1 MDVKDVHSFM
11 ECYEARSIN
20 KAAKS
25 LYISP
30 QGLGKLLDRIEHE
43 LRVQLFDR
51 TKQGLI
57 PTEAGVFLYD
67 KSQKLLADM
76 QEIEQGLELIRNK
89 KNVFHVGYS
98 CGLIRMLPMEK
109 MDAFQEAFS
118 ENDIIWDEGS
128 NQDVKDKLVRGQ
140 FDIALVIGRVAASD
154 YIEREVSSKQM
165 CAIVPS
171 KHPLYSKSSIQ
182 MIDLKDE
189 QLITLNEKYQSYTN
203 IINTCER
210 EGFYPNIRAKTM
222 EAAMIYEFVKE
233 GLGIGIDVDIHSK
246 DSLSDSF
253 KLIPITDGIPW
264 SVYVAYSKEK
274 QDNPLIKYFL
284 DTFIK

>member
-1 MDVKDVHSFM
+1 MDVKDIHSFM
-11 ECYEARSIN
+11 ECYETRSIN

-30 QGLGKLLDRIEHE
+30 QGLGKLLDRLEHE
-43 LRVQLFDR
+43 FRVTLFER

-57 PTEAGVFLYD
+57 PTDAGVFLYD
-67 KSQKLLADM
+67 KSQKLLSDM

-89 KNVFHVGYS
+89 KKVFHVGYS

-109 MDAFQEAFS
+109 MEAFQDAFTG
-118 ENDIIWDEGS
+118 NDIIWDEGS
-128 NQDVKDKLVRGQ
+128 NQDVKDRLVRGQ
-140 FDIALVIGRVAASD
+140 FDIALVIGRVAATD
-154 YIEREVSSKQM
+154 FVEQEVSSKQM

-171 KHPLYSKSSIQ
+171 NHPLYDRTSIH
-182 MIDLKDE
+182 IKDLQDE

-203 IINTCER
+203 LLKTCER

-222 EAAMIYEFVKE
+222 EAAMIYEFVSE

-246 DSLSDSF
+246 DSLSERF

-264 SVYVAYSKEK
+264 SVYVAYSNDK
-274 QDNPLIKYFL
+274 QDNPLIKNFL

>member
-1 MDVKDVHSFM
+1 MDVKDIHSFM
-11 ECYEARSIN
+11 ECYETRSIN

-30 QGLGKLLDRIEHE
+30 QGLGKLLDRLEHE
-43 LRVQLFDR
+43 LRAPLFDR

-67 KSQKLLADM
+67 KSQKLLTDM

-89 KNVFHVGYS
+89 KKTFHIGYS
-98 CGLIRMLPMEK
+98 CGLIRMLPMKK
-109 MDAFQEAFS
+109 MEAFQAAFTG
-118 ENDIIWDEGS
+118 NDIIWDEGS
-128 NQDVKDKLVRGQ
+128 NQDVKDRLVKGQ
-140 FDIALVIGRVAASD
+140 LDIALVIGRVAATD
-154 YIEREVSSKQM
+154 FVEKEVSSKQM

-171 KHPLYSKSSIQ
+171 NHPLYDKDSIQ
-182 MIDLKDE
+182 IRDLKDE

-203 IINTCER
+203 LLNTCER

-222 EAAMIYEFVKE
+222 EAAMIYEFVSE

-246 DSLSDSF
+246 DSLSDRF

-264 SVYVAYSKEK
+264 SVYVAYRNSN
-274 QDNPLIKYFL
+274 QNNPLIKCFL

>member
-1 MDVKDVHSFM
+1 MDVKDIHSFM
-11 ECYEARSIN
+11 ECYETRSIN

-30 QGLGKLLDRIEHE
+30 QGLGKLLDRLEHE
-43 LRVQLFDR
+43 LRAPLFDR

-67 KSQKLLADM
+67 KSQKLLTDM

-89 KNVFHVGYS
+89 KKTFHIGYS
-98 CGLIRMLPMEK
+98 CGLIRMLPMKK
-109 MDAFQEAFS
+109 MEAFQAAFTG
-118 ENDIIWDEGS
+118 NDIIWDEGS
-128 NQDVKDKLVRGQ
+128 NQDVKDRLVKGQ
-140 FDIALVIGRVAASD
+140 LDIALVIGRVAATD
-154 YIEREVSSKQM
+154 FVEKEVSSKQM

-171 KHPLYSKSSIQ
+171 NHSLYDKDSIQ
-182 MIDLKDE
+182 IRDLKDE

-203 IINTCER
+203 LLNTCER

-222 EAAMIYEFVKE
+222 EAAMIYEFVSE

-246 DSLSDSF
+246 DSLSEKF

-264 SVYVAYSKEK
+264 SVYVAYRNSN
-274 QDNPLIKYFL
+274 QNNPLIKCFL

>member
-1 MDVKDVHSFM
+1 MDVKDIHSFM
-11 ECYEARSIN
+11 ECYETRSIN

-30 QGLGKLLDRIEHE
+30 QGLGKLLDRLEHE
-43 LRVQLFDR
+43 LRAPLFDR

-67 KSQKLLADM
+67 KSQKLLTDM

-89 KNVFHVGYS
+89 KKTFHIGYS
-98 CGLIRMLPMEK
+98 CGLIRMLPMKK
-109 MDAFQEAFS
+109 MEAFQAAFTG
-118 ENDIIWDEGS
+118 NDIIWDEGS
-128 NQDVKDKLVRGQ
+128 NQDVKDRLVKGQ
-140 FDIALVIGRVAASD
+140 LDIALVIGRVAATD
-154 YIEREVSSKQM
+154 FVEKEVSSKQM

-171 KHPLYSKSSIQ
+171 NHPLYDKASIQ
-182 MIDLKDE
+182 IRDLKDE

-203 IINTCER
+203 LLNTCER

-222 EAAMIYEFVKE
+222 EAAMIYEFVSE

-246 DSLSDSF
+246 NSLSDRF

-264 SVYVAYSKEK
+264 SVYVAYNNNN
-274 QDNPLIKYFL
+274 QNNPLIKCFL